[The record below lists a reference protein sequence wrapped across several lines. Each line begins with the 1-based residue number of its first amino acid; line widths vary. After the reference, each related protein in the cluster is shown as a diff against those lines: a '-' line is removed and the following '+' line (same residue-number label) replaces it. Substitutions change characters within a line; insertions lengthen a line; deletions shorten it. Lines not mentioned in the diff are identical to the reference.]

1 MEILPLFWK
10 QNLIEKGT
18 IKEFISKV
26 QNFRKESDFE
36 VVNHIKIEVNGDENL
51 VKLILKYTDVV
62 KKGTLSDKVDAG
74 TKGTHSFNFEVDG
87 KSITVYI
94 ERV

>member
-1 MEILPLFWK
+1 METKLTEE
-10 QNLIEKGT
+10 LIEKGT

-36 VVNHIKIEVNGDENL
+36 VVNHIKIEVSGDENL
-51 VKLILKYTDVV
+51 VKLILKYADVV
-62 KKGTLSDKVDAG
+62 KKGTLSDKVDKG
-74 TKGTHSFNFEVDG
+74 TNGTHSFNFEACG